1 MYCGLAV
8 VPNSS
13 KQLDNFLHRGWH
25 CGSQYNNRLLS
36 SDYTLNIDILIILDD
51 TGEQDKFHWPK
62 FGLMDEKGED
72 G

>member
-1 MYCGLAV
+1 V
-8 VPNSS
+8 
-13 KQLDNFLHRGWH
+13 GWLLYRTLPSNLIIFYT
-25 CGSQYNNRLLS
+25 GAGTVGVSIIIVRLLS
-36 SDYTLNIDILIILDD
+36 SDYTLNIDALIILDD